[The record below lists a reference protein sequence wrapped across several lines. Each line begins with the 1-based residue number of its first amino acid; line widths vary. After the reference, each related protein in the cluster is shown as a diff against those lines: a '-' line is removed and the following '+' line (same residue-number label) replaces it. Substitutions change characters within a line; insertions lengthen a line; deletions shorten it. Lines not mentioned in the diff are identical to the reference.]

1 MASKAAW
8 QSIDKVLESPAVT
21 PEPIGIPPMPS
32 HLTEFGFQFGPALV
46 ERCCSLPGERVM
58 VTVKTPRAEL
68 DIYVTRTGLI
78 RVFTKGKEWSRG

>member
-8 QSIDKVLESPAVT
+8 ESIDKALEG
-21 PEPIGIPPMPS
+21 PEPIKSMPS